1 MDPNRR
7 RFLGLVAAGGTFAV
21 AGCSGGDGGDE
32 EDDDDADETDA
43 PSGTDDGLDD
53 SSADDE
59 TDGDGEPTDDGT
71 DDEPTDDGTDDEPTD
86 DGTDDEPA
94 DDGIDDEPTD
104 DSTDD
109 EPTDDGIDDEP
120 ADDSDGDVDSG
131 PAFQEAVA
139 SADSFAIDGEVVA
152 DSETNAVSYRVNG
165 DDYSATIETTRGTQN
180 VYRVDGTSY
189 IATERG
195 CSALPESTE
204 APTDSSD
211 ADIDVTPTGRETLDG
226 EDVYVYEFENEA
238 GYSQVAYVSV
248 STGYIRRIE
257 VLGGEDFESA
267 TYDYSSWGEVGPI
280 DLPEECAA

>member
-32 EDDDDADETDA
+32 EGDDDADETDS
-43 PSGTDDGLDD
+43 PGDEQTSTDDDQPDDSNGDDEQTDDGE
-53 SSADDE
+53 DDE
-59 TDGDGEPTDDGT
+59 QTDTGEQEQTDDGE
-71 DDEPTDDGTDDEPTD
+71 DDEQTDTGDDQPD
-86 DGTDDEPA
+86 DT
-94 DDGIDDEPTD
+94 
-104 DSTDD
+104 
-109 EPTDDGIDDEP
+109 
-120 ADDSDGDVDSG
+120 SG
-131 PAFQEAVA
+131 PAFQEAVV
-139 SADSFAIDGEVVA
+139 SADSFAIDGEVVT
-152 DSETNAVSYRVNG
+152 DNGTNAVSYRVNG
-165 DDYSATIETTRGTQN
+165 DDYSATIETPQGTQN

-195 CSALPESTE
+195 CTELPDSTE

-211 ADIDVTPTGRETLDG
+211 AEIDVTPTGRETLDG